1 MVAFL
6 AVLLTQHLMNDRL
19 FARFIHTISC
29 ISFFKVI
36 LMKAAL
42 HTLLILIFVVALP
55 SNAQRIKDLADV
67 AGVRSNQLVGYGLV
81 VGLPGTGEQ
90 SPFTEQSFK
99 TMLSNFGITMPEN
112 LKPKI
117 KNVAAV
123 AVHAEL
129 GAFTK
134 PGQTIDVTVSSM
146 GSAQSLR
153 GGTLLQ
159 TILMGLDGNAYAVA
173 QGSLVVSGLGA
184 QGLDGSQVLVNI
196 PTVGRI
202 ANGAIVEREV
212 KSPFASGDF
221 ITFNLRHSDFTTAK
235 LLSDTINE
243 LIAGSAKAIDATSVR
258 VTAPRDLS
266 DRVSFLSV
274 LENLEFEPASPAA
287 RIIVNSRTGTIVIGS
302 EVKLLA
308 AAITHGGI
316 TVTINEVQDVSQPNA
331 FAEGDTVVTNQ
342 SAVNVS
348 NSDARMFVF
357 KPGVT
362 LETLVRAINEVGAGP
377 GDVMAILEAL
387 DQAGAIRGE
396 LIII

>member
-1 MVAFL
+1 MKVVTNTIILL
-6 AVLLTQHLMNDRL
+6 ALLASL
-19 FARFIHTISC
+19 SV
-29 ISFFKVI
+29 S
-36 LMKAAL
+36 
-42 HTLLILIFVVALP
+42 
-55 SNAQRIKDLADV
+55 AQRIKDLADV
-67 AGVRSNQLVGYGLV
+67 AGVRSNQLIGYGLV

-99 TMLSNFGITMPEN
+99 TMLSNFGITMPAN

-129 GAFTK
+129 RAFTK
-134 PGQTIDVTVSSM
+134 LGQTIDITVSSM
-146 GSAQSLR
+146 GSASSLR

-173 QGSLVVSGLGA
+173 QGSLIVSGLGA

-212 KSPFASGDF
+212 KSPFSSGDH

-258 VTAPRDLS
+258 VRAPRDIS

-274 LENLEFEPASPAA
+274 LENLEFEPATPAA

-316 TVTINEVQDVSQPNA
+316 TVTINEVLDVSQPNA
-331 FAEGDTVVTNQ
+331 FAEGETVVTNQ
-342 SAVNVS
+342 SAINVS
-348 NSDARMFVF
+348 NADARMFVF

-387 DQAGAIRGE
+387 DQAGAIQGK

>member
-1 MVAFL
+1 M
-6 AVLLTQHLMNDRL
+6 LLHCPKHQTRSVNFPLTKGYIMKVV
-19 FARFIHTISC
+19 FTI
-29 ISFFKVI
+29 II
-36 LMKAAL
+36 
-42 HTLLILIFVVALP
+42 TLLAF
-55 SNAQRIKDLADV
+55 SSHAQRVKDLADV
-67 AGVRSNQLVGYGLV
+67 AGVRSNQLIGYGLV

-123 AVHAEL
+123 AVHADL
-129 GAFTK
+129 NAFAK

-153 GGTLLQ
+153 GGTLVQ
-159 TILMGLDGNAYAVA
+159 TILMGIDGNAYAVA

-184 QGLDGSQVLVNI
+184 EGLDGSKVLVNT

-202 ANGAIVEREV
+202 SNGAIVEREV
-212 KSPFASGDF
+212 KSPFSSGDH
-221 ITFNLRHSDFTTAK
+221 ITFNLRQSDFTTAK
-235 LLSDTINE
+235 RLSDTIND
-243 LIAGSAKAIDATSVR
+243 LIAGSARAIDATSVEVR
-258 VTAPRDLS
+258 APRDIA

-287 RIIVNSRTGTIVIGS
+287 KIIVNSRTGTIVIGS
-302 EVKLLA
+302 EVRLLA

-316 TVTINEVQDVSQPNA
+316 TVTINEVQEVSQPGA
-331 FAEGDTVVTNQ
+331 FAEGETVATNQ
-342 SAVNVS
+342 SNIDVS
-348 NSDARMFVF
+348 QTNGRMFIF
-357 KPGVT
+357 EPGIT
-362 LETLVRAINEVGAGP
+362 LDTLVRAINEVGAGP

-396 LIII
+396 LIVI

>member
-1 MVAFL
+1 
-6 AVLLTQHLMNDRL
+6 
-19 FARFIHTISC
+19 
-29 ISFFKVI
+29 
-36 LMKAAL
+36 
-42 HTLLILIFVVALP
+42 
-55 SNAQRIKDLADV
+55 
-67 AGVRSNQLVGYGLV
+67 
-81 VGLPGTGEQ
+81 
-90 SPFTEQSFK
+90 
-99 TMLSNFGITMPEN
+99 MLSNFGITMSAK

-129 GAFTK
+129 DAFK
-134 PGQTIDVTVSSM
+134 KVGQTIDITVSSM

-159 TILMGLDGNAYAVA
+159 TMLVGLDGNTYAVG

-184 QGLDGSQVLVNI
+184 DGLDGSKVIVNT

-202 ANGAIVEREV
+202 SNGATVEREV
-212 KSPFASGDF
+212 KSPFGLGDY
-221 ITFNLRHSDFTTAK
+221 ITFNLHRIDFTTAK
-235 LLSDTINE
+235 NLADTIND
-243 LIAGSAKAIDATSVR
+243 LIPGAARAIDAASVQ
-258 VTAPRDLS
+258 VTAPRDIN

-274 LENLEFEPASPAA
+274 LENLEFEPASGSAK
-287 RIIVNSRTGTIVIGS
+287 IIVNSRTGTIVIGS
-302 EVKLLA
+302 EVRLLA

-316 TVTINEVQDVSQPNA
+316 TVTINEVQEVAQPNA
-331 FAEGDTVVTNQ
+331 FAEGETVATNR
-342 SAVNVS
+342 SS
-348 NSDARMFVF
+348 INSSQEDARMFVF
-357 KPGVT
+357 QPGVT

>member
-1 MVAFL
+1 MKAVIKISIFILSVL
-6 AVLLTQHLMNDRL
+6 AV
-19 FARFIHTISC
+19 
-29 ISFFKVI
+29 
-36 LMKAAL
+36 
-42 HTLLILIFVVALP
+42 LP
-55 SNAQRIKDLADV
+55 SNAQRVKDLADV
-67 AGVRSNQLVGYGLV
+67 AGVRSNQLIGYGLV

-129 GAFTK
+129 NAFAK
-134 PGQTIDVTVSSM
+134 PGQTIDVTISSM

-159 TILMGLDGNAYAVA
+159 TILMGIDGNAYAVA

-184 QGLDGSQVLVNI
+184 EGLDGSQILVNT

-202 ANGAIVEREV
+202 ANGATVEREV
-212 KSPFASGDF
+212 KSPFASGDY
-221 ITFNLRHSDFTTAK
+221 ITFNLRQSDFTTAK
-235 LLSDTINE
+235 RLSDTIND
-243 LIAGSAKAIDATSVR
+243 LIEGSARAIDATSVQ
-258 VTAPRDLS
+258 VTAPRDIA

-287 RIIVNSRTGTIVIGS
+287 KIIVNSRTGTIVIGS
-302 EVKLLA
+302 EVQLLA

-316 TVTINEVQDVSQPNA
+316 TVTINEVKEVSQPDA
-331 FAEGDTVVTNQ
+331 FAEGETEVTNQ
-342 SAVNVS
+342 SSIDVS
-348 NSDARMFVF
+348 QTDARMFVF

-362 LETLVRAINEVGAGP
+362 LDTLVRAINEVGAGP

-396 LIII
+396 LVVI

>member
-1 MVAFL
+1 VAFVSCACRDTEKDMNMKVVIKYL
-6 AVLLTQHLMNDRL
+6 FIITVLIAAQN
-19 FARFIHTISC
+19 
-29 ISFFKVI
+29 SF
-36 LMKAAL
+36 
-42 HTLLILIFVVALP
+42 
-55 SNAQRIKDLADV
+55 AQRIKDLADV
-67 AGVRSNQLVGYGLV
+67 AGVRSNQLIGYGLV

-99 TMLSNFGITMPEN
+99 TMLSNFGITMPSN

-129 GAFTK
+129 PAFSK
-134 PGQTIDVTVSSM
+134 PGQTIDITVSSM

-184 QGLDGSQVLVNI
+184 EGLDGSKVIVNT

-202 ANGAIVEREV
+202 ANGATVEREV
-212 KSPFASGDF
+212 KSPFSSGDY
-221 ITFNLRHSDFTTAK
+221 ITFNLRNSDF
-235 LLSDTINE
+235 S
-243 LIAGSAKAIDATSVR
+243 SAKNLESAINSALANPLDPSTFIARAIDATSVQ
-258 VTAPRDLS
+258 VSAPRDS
-266 DRVSFLSV
+266 SQRVSFLAV
-274 LENLEFEPASPAA
+274 LENIEFEPDTPAA
-287 RIIVNSRTGTIVIGS
+287 KIIVNSRTRTIVIGS
-302 EVKLLA
+302 DVRLLP

-316 TVTINEVQDVSQPNA
+316 TVTINENASVSQPDA
-331 FAEGDTVVTNQ
+331 FAEGETVVSTQSVIDVNQ
-342 SAVNVS
+342 SDN
-348 NSDARMFVF
+348 RMFVF
-357 KPGVT
+357 DPGIT
-362 LETLVRAINEVGAGP
+362 LDTLVRAINNVGAGP

-387 DQAGAIRGE
+387 EQAGALRGE

>member
-1 MVAFL
+1 MKSL
-6 AVLLTQHLMNDRL
+6 INTLIL
-19 FARFIHTISC
+19 F
-29 ISFFKVI
+29 
-36 LMKAAL
+36 
-42 HTLLILIFVVALP
+42 TLLAPLSV
-55 SNAQRIKDLADV
+55 NAQRIKDLADV
-67 AGVRSNQLVGYGLV
+67 AGVRPNQLIGYGLV

-99 TMLSNFGITMPEN
+99 TMLSNFGITMPEAM
-112 LKPKI
+112 KPKI

-123 AVHAEL
+123 AVHAQL
-129 GAFTK
+129 DAFTK

-153 GGTLLQ
+153 GGTLVQ

-202 ANGAIVEREV
+202 SNGAIVEREV
-212 KSPFASGDF
+212 KSPFSSGDY

-235 LLSDTINE
+235 RLSDTINE
-243 LIAGSAKAIDATSVR
+243 LIAGSATAIDSTSVR
-258 VTAPRDLS
+258 VTAPRDIS

-287 RIIVNSRTGTIVIGS
+287 KIIVNSRTGTIVIGS

-316 TVTINEVQDVSQPNA
+316 TVTINENQNVSQPNA
-331 FAEGDTVVTNQ
+331 FAEGDTIVTQQ
-342 SAVNVS
+342 SDINVS

-396 LIII
+396 LVII

>member
-1 MVAFL
+1 
-6 AVLLTQHLMNDRL
+6 
-19 FARFIHTISC
+19 
-29 ISFFKVI
+29 
-36 LMKAAL
+36 MKAIVN
-42 HTLLILIFVVALP
+42 LILIFVALNVL
-55 SNAQRIKDLADV
+55 SAHAQRIKDLADV
-67 AGVRSNQLVGYGLV
+67 AGVRSNQLIGYGLV

-129 GAFTK
+129 NAFAK

-212 KSPFASGDF
+212 KSPFSSGDH
-221 ITFNLRHSDFTTAK
+221 ITFNLKNSDFTTAK
-235 LLSDTINE
+235 RLSDTINE
-243 LIAGSAKAIDATSVR
+243 LIAGSAQALDATSVR
-258 VTAPRDLS
+258 VSAPRDIS

-274 LENLEFEPASPAA
+274 IENLEFEPASPAA
-287 RIIVNSRTGTIVIGS
+287 KIIVNSRTGTIVIGS

-316 TVTINEVQDVSQPNA
+316 TVTINEVQNVSQPNA
-331 FAEGDTVVTNQ
+331 FAEGETVVTNE

-357 KPGVT
+357 NPGVT
-362 LETLVRAINEVGAGP
+362 LDTLVRAINEVGAGP

-396 LIII
+396 LIVI

>member
-1 MVAFL
+1 MKTVIKLFIFFSLL
-6 AVLLTQHLMNDRL
+6 ASLS
-19 FARFIHTISC
+19 A
-29 ISFFKVI
+29 
-36 LMKAAL
+36 
-42 HTLLILIFVVALP
+42 
-55 SNAQRIKDLADV
+55 NAQRIKDLADV
-67 AGVRSNQLVGYGLV
+67 AGVRSNQLIGYGLV

-99 TMLSNFGITMPEN
+99 TMLSNFGITMPDK

-129 GAFTK
+129 SAFTK

-153 GGTLLQ
+153 GGTLIQ
-159 TILMGLDGNAYAVA
+159 TILMGIDGNAYAVA
-173 QGSLVVSGLGA
+173 QGSLIVSGLGA

-202 ANGAIVEREV
+202 ANGGIVEREV
-212 KSPFASGDF
+212 KSPFSSGDH

-243 LIAGSAKAIDATSVR
+243 LIEGSAKALDATSVR
-258 VTAPRDLS
+258 VTAPRDIS

-287 RIIVNSRTGTIVIGS
+287 KIIVNSRTGTIVIGS
-302 EVKLLA
+302 EVTLLA

-316 TVTINEVQDVSQPNA
+316 TVTINEIQDVSQPNA
-331 FAEGDTVVTNQ
+331 FAEGETVVTNQ
-342 SAVNVS
+342 SDINVS

-396 LIII
+396 LVII

>member
-1 MVAFL
+1 MKKYLVSFACL
-6 AVLLTQHLMNDRL
+6 TLVLL
-19 FARFIHTISC
+19 
-29 ISFFKVI
+29 
-36 LMKAAL
+36 
-42 HTLLILIFVVALP
+42 LP
-55 SNAQRIKDLADV
+55 EANAQRIKDLADV
-67 AGVRSNQLVGYGLV
+67 AGVRSNQLIGYGLV

-99 TMLSNFGITMPEN
+99 TMLSNFGIKMPAN

-129 GAFTK
+129 PAFAK

-153 GGTLLQ
+153 GGTLIQ

-173 QGSLVVSGLGA
+173 QGSLIVSGLGA
-184 QGLDGSQVLVNI
+184 EGLDGSKVIANT

-202 ANGAIVEREV
+202 ANGAMVEREV
-212 KSPFASGDF
+212 LSPFASGDH
-221 ITFNLRHSDFTTAK
+221 ITFNLHNADFTTAK
-235 LLSDTINE
+235 RLSDTINN
-243 LIAGSAKAIDATSVR
+243 LIAGSARAIDAASVQ
-258 VTAPRDLS
+258 VTAPRDAA

-274 LENLEFEPASPAA
+274 LENLEFEPGSPAA
-287 RIIVNSRTGTIVIGS
+287 KIIVNSRTGTIVIGAD
-302 EVKLLA
+302 VRLLP

-316 TVTINEVQDVSQPNA
+316 TVTINEVADISQPNA
-331 FAEGDTVVTNQ
+331 FAEGETVTTNQ
-342 SAVNVS
+342 SIIDVKKDDS
-348 NSDARMFVF
+348 RMFVF
-357 KPGVT
+357 DPGVT
-362 LETLVRAINEVGAGP
+362 LDTLVRAINQVGAGP

-387 DQAGAIRGE
+387 DQAGALRGD

>member
-1 MVAFL
+1 MKKSIKI
-6 AVLLTQHLMNDRL
+6 VLV
-19 FARFIHTISC
+19 I
-29 ISFFKVI
+29 ISF
-36 LMKAAL
+36 AL
-42 HTLLILIFVVALP
+42 AFTSH
-55 SNAQRIKDLADV
+55 AQRIKDAVDV
-67 AGVRSNQLVGYGLV
+67 AGVRTNQLIGYGLV

-99 TMLSNFGITMPEN
+99 TMLSNFGITMSAS

-129 GAFTK
+129 DAFK
-134 PGQTIDVTVSSM
+134 KVGQTIDITVSSM

-159 TILMGLDGNAYAVA
+159 TMLVGLDGNTYAVG

-184 QGLDGSQVLVNI
+184 DGLDGSKVIVNT

-202 ANGAIVEREV
+202 SNGATVEREV
-212 KSPFASGDF
+212 KSPFGLGDY
-221 ITFNLRHSDFTTAK
+221 ITFNLHKIDFTTAK
-235 LLSDTINE
+235 NLADTIND
-243 LIAGSAKAIDATSVR
+243 LIPGSAKAMDAASVQ
-258 VTAPRDLS
+258 VTAPRDIN

-274 LENLEFEPASPAA
+274 LENLEFEPASGSAK
-287 RIIVNSRTGTIVIGS
+287 IIVNSRTGTIVIGS
-302 EVKLLA
+302 EVRLLP

-316 TVTINEVQDVSQPNA
+316 TVTINEVQEVTQPNA
-331 FAEGDTVVTNQ
+331 FAEGETVVVNQ
-342 SAVNVS
+342 STVNTS
-348 NSDARMFVF
+348 QEDARMFVF
-357 KPGVT
+357 QPGVT

-387 DQAGAIRGE
+387 DQAGALRGE

>member
-1 MVAFL
+1 MKI
-6 AVLLTQHLMNDRL
+6 LT
-19 FARFIHTISC
+19 
-29 ISFFKVI
+29 KV
-36 LMKAAL
+36 
-42 HTLLILIFVVALP
+42 LILYCALT
-55 SNAQRIKDLADV
+55 SLSVSAQRIKDLADV

-112 LKPKI
+112 LKPQI

-123 AVHAEL
+123 AVHADL
-129 GAFTK
+129 AAFTK
-134 PGQTIDVTVSSM
+134 TGQTIDVTVSSM
-146 GSAQSLR
+146 GSAGSLR

-173 QGSLVVSGLGA
+173 QGSIVVSGLGA

-202 ANGAIVEREV
+202 ANGGIVEREV
-212 KSPFASGDF
+212 ESPFSSGDH
-221 ITFNLRHSDFTTAK
+221 ITFNLHHSDFTTAK
-235 LLSDTINE
+235 RLSDTINE
-243 LIAGSAKAIDATSVR
+243 LIEGSAKAIDSTSVR
-258 VTAPRDLS
+258 VNAPRDIS

-287 RIIVNSRTGTIVIGS
+287 KIIVNSRTGTIVIGS
-302 EVKLLA
+302 EVTLLA

-316 TVTINEVQDVSQPNA
+316 TVTINEVQDISQPNA
-331 FAEGDTVVTNQ
+331 FAEGETALANEST
-342 SAVNVS
+342 VNVS

-396 LIII
+396 LVII